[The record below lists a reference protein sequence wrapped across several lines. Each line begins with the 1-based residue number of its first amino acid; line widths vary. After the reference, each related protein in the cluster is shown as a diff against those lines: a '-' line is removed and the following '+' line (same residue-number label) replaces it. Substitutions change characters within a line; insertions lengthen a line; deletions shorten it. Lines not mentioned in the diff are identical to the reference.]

1 VLESQGN
8 SACRWSEIQVEEGFR
23 PVRVRNTHF
32 AGSVKIGK
40 HTDGGETN
48 AGAEKISGIFN
59 AYIANCTIGRDVRI
73 ANIGE
78 HIANYNIEDHVC
90 IENVG
95 VMETAP
101 GSTFGN
107 GTEITVLNEAGGREV
122 ILFDELSAQFAYLM
136 CLHRHRPKLICKL
149 RAIAQ
154 AYVEKVRSDR
164 GKIGIGTHIRTT
176 REIKNV
182 NLGPN
187 ARIVGCSS
195 LINGTILSSCE
206 TATEVG
212 QDVIAKNF
220 IIAESSEVSEGAI
233 LHNTFIGQGCR
244 IGKQFSAENSLFF
257 ANSEAFHGEACSVFA
272 GPYTVTHHK
281 STLLIAGLCSFYN
294 AGSGTNQ
301 SNHMYKLGPVHEG
314 RLERGTKTGSFSYMM
329 WPCCVGPFG
338 VVLGKH
344 TGTFDTRDYPF
355 SHHEAR
361 PDGKCMMV
369 PGLNLITVG
378 TVRDEMKWPQRDRR
392 NVNPKRDKIT
402 FKALSPFTIGT
413 MIKATR
419 QLKHL
424 QDTTDKN
431 LEEVMVSGAL
441 IKRPLL
447 RTGQK
452 FYKTG
457 IDLYCLETIFHRA
470 ENDIDRGWKNIQT
483 AFAGEPDA
491 VYSEP
496 WVDIGGQLMSRQRLQ
511 NWEDAIENGQIS
523 TIDQFY
529 SACEKIESS
538 YKKDEWVWLKHAY
551 REVSGIDLD
560 SITRGQLIEC
570 AESYLKVKQKFLRLV
585 INDAEK
591 EFSLPRQ
598 RVFGQDGAGDERAKD
613 FTAVRGECQ
622 HNEFI
627 LQMQEEL
634 TNIEQRVKEVIEK
647 IARL

>member
-1 VLESQGN
+1 M
-8 SACRWSEIQVEEGFR
+8 EEGFR

-32 AGSVKIGK
+32 VGSIKIGK
-40 HTDGGETN
+40 HTDAGESN

-59 AYIANCTIGRDVRI
+59 AYISNCTIGRDVRI
-73 ANIGE
+73 ATIGE
-78 HIANYNIEDHVC
+78 HIANYNIGDNVC

-107 GTEITVLNEAGGREV
+107 GTEVTVLNEAGGREV
-122 ILFDELSAQFAYLM
+122 ILFDELSAQFAHLM
-136 CLHRHRPKLICKL
+136 CLHRYRPKLICKL
-149 RAIAQ
+149 REMAQ
-154 AYVEKVRSDR
+154 AFVEKVRSDR
-164 GKIGIGTHIRTT
+164 GKIGAGAHIRTT
-176 REIKNV
+176 REVKNV
-182 NLGPN
+182 SLGPN
-187 ARIVGCSS
+187 ARIAGCSS
-195 LINGTILSSCE
+195 LINGTILSSRE
-206 TATEVG
+206 AATKVG

-233 LHNTFIGQGCR
+233 LHNTFVGQGCR

-257 ANSEAFHGEACSVFA
+257 ANSEAFHGEACSLFA
-272 GPYTVTHHK
+272 GPYTVTYHK

-314 RLERGTKTGSFSYMM
+314 RLERGAKTGSFSYMM
-329 WPCCVGPFG
+329 WPCCVGSFG
-338 VVLGKH
+338 VILGKH

-402 FKALSPFTIGT
+402 FDVLSPFTIGK
-413 MIKATR
+413 MIKAIR

-424 QDTTDKN
+424 QDTTDN
-431 LEEVMVSGAL
+431 TLEEVMVSGAL

-457 IDLYCLETIFHRA
+457 IDLYCLGKIFHRA
-470 ENDIDRGWKNIQT
+470 EKLIDSGWQNIQE
-483 AFAGEPDA
+483 AFAGKSDA
-491 VYSEP
+491 IYSEQ

-511 NWEDAIENGQIS
+511 NWEEAIENGRIS
-523 TIDQFY
+523 DIDLFY
-529 SACEKIESS
+529 REAEKIEAL
-538 YKKDEWVWLKHAY
+538 YEKDEWIWVKNAY
-551 REVSGIDLD
+551 REISRIDLD
-560 SITRGQLIEC
+560 SITREQLIQC
-570 AESYLKVKQKFLRLV
+570 AESYLKVKQKFLRMV
-585 INDAEK
+585 IHDAEK
-591 EFSLPRQ
+591 EFSLPSQ
-598 RVFGQDGAGDERAKD
+598 TGFGQDGSEDETSKD
-613 FTAVRGECQ
+613 FAAVRGECE
-622 HNEFI
+622 HNKFI
-627 LQMQEEL
+627 LQIQEEL
-634 TNIEQRVKEVIEK
+634 TNIEQRVKEFIGK
-647 IARL
+647 IMRR